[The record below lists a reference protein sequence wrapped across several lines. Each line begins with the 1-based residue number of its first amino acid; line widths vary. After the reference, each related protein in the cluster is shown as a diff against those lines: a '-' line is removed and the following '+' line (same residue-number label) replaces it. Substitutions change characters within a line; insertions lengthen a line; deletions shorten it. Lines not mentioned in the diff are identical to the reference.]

1 MDITTITEWIE
12 QQKCVLVLGPDIA
25 YNSQKSLLNELST
38 FVETKRIKCNFNQDE
53 EFLSS
58 TTKFSPQFNQQLN
71 KFFETLKPTDIYRKI
86 AEIPFHLFVSLSPD
100 LLLKQTFEHKNFE
113 YDFDFYH
120 RNVNPQDV
128 DKPTPQKPL
137 IYNLLGEQTQC
148 SSLVLCFNHLFD
160 YLSSILGNYG
170 LPENLRNEFKE
181 TQSVFF
187 LGFKYD
193 KWYFKL
199 ILRLLNFPELALRQ
213 AAFEEVENKEGIINF
228 YTDEFN
234 FVFLEDT
241 TGEEIINSIHNY
253 FSEKKELRK
262 PKIYTQTAQQITNII
277 NVTGNDNI
285 VAQDIKGNIN
295 VNK

>member
-38 FVETKRIKCNFNQDE
+38 FMEINQIKCNFNADE

-58 TTKFSPQFNQQLN
+58 TTKFSYLFNRQLF

-86 AEIPFHLFVSLSPD
+86 AEIPFHLIVSLSPD

-113 YDFDFYH
+113 YDFNFYH
-120 RNVNPQDV
+120 RNVNPQEV

-137 IYNLLGEQTQC
+137 IYNLLGEQTRYN
-148 SSLVLCFNHLFD
+148 SLVLCFNHLFD

-213 AAFEEVENKEGIINF
+213 AAFEEVENKVGIINF

>member
-25 YNSQKSLLNELST
+25 YNSQKSLLNELSA
-38 FVETKRIKCNFNQDE
+38 FVETNRIKCNFNQDE

-71 KFFETLKPTDIYRKI
+71 KFFETLKPSDIYRKI
-86 AEIPFHLFVSLSPD
+86 AEIPFHLIVSLSPD

-113 YDFDFYH
+113 YDFNFYH
-120 RNVNPQDV
+120 RNVNPQEV

-137 IYNLLGEQTQC
+137 IYNLLGEQTRYN
-148 SSLVLCFNHLFD
+148 SLVLCFNHLFD

-262 PKIYTQTAQQITNII
+262 PKIDTQTAQQITNII

-285 VAQDIKGNIN
+285 VAQDIHGNIN

>member
-38 FVETKRIKCNFNQDE
+38 FMEINQIKCNSNADE

-58 TTKFSPQFNQQLN
+58 TTKFSPLFNRQLF
-71 KFFETLKPTDIYRKI
+71 KFFETLKPVDIYCKI
-86 AEIPFHLFVSLSPD
+86 AEIPFHLIVSLSPD
-100 LLLKQTFEHKNFE
+100 LLLKQTFEQMNFE
-113 YDFDFYH
+113 YDFNFYH
-120 RNVNPQDV
+120 RNVNPQEV

-137 IYNLLGEQTQC
+137 IYNLLGEQTRYN
-148 SSLVLCFNHLFD
+148 SLVLCFNHLFD

-213 AAFEEVENKEGIINF
+213 AAFEEVENKVGIINF

-262 PKIYTQTAQQITNII
+262 PKIDTQTAQQITNII

-285 VAQDIKGNIN
+285 VAQDIHGNIN